1 MSSENLKKSI
11 IALSPYI
18 PAYGRHALIERLLS
32 VSEPGSG
39 ARSFD
44 KGLADYKDE
53 AMALY
58 ELVEGGKYYE
68 EILERIA
75 NSVPN
80 NQTDEQLKQLSG
92 FVRFTLD
99 SKKQVDVLLLTEKS
113 QKFLNKKYLGIGG
126 SKTGI
131 EDPIGGIE
139 RNRNKNVGLVAVE
152 MLDPDLGLSTRDASS
167 VSIFTSL
174 IPPVEMSRCVPYL
187 NVKLS
192 VDAPIF
198 SSEDGKPILDRPSIL
213 TYLYGNGTAID
224 KASLSNLG
232 YSLHFAESR
241 DKFSAQT
248 ASMEIFTSP
257 QTMAP
262 PPDSP
267 ALVGEGIGRENVP
280 RVLDRF
286 RPLMSLKSLSL
297 SVVPTRGF
305 MSYKSG
311 KMEIVLHDRS
321 RLAEVSA
328 FVRPGVYQGTELD
341 IEYGWSHPEG
351 NSDRNVF
358 GAFLNGMR
366 TREKYSVVNS
376 SFSFDEVGQVNI
388 SLVIA
393 MKGTKTLETIDI
405 SGLPSGAQKIDEILK
420 NVATAF
426 NSLNKNGASYAK
438 NIFGETILDAS
449 STTDATLSLD
459 DTKLAEIR
467 KKLRALSNK
476 NKVNENPDIRGIIDD
491 LQKIYGENGAVAD
504 AKTSANQ
511 AVQEKLANLTGTP
524 GYDDVFPWYENGKI
538 SDKPELATIADG
550 TVSFGRI
557 ILSLVAQPI
566 AKTNQFEEV
575 QVIFHP
581 MNSKASYMRNLS
593 IAKFPIKRDEF
604 ETKMTEYLTKN
615 PRMNPVQL
623 FNLVSS
629 DFLSDPSSYPYGLRE
644 LFEQK
649 DGKFVRKESTN
660 ANDAAA
666 KLKQENEVLE
676 RAGITNGVLNFV
688 KPELYSECVPY
699 AGDPSKTI
707 LRIHIVDA
715 ACKSY
720 DTLYQFLKSVNLDDI
735 NSFGIEDRGVSTL
748 WSSESA
754 EAPEIAY
761 LQSKKANLMQ
771 KIKRRILPTAQSQAR
786 ITPSKDSVG
795 VEVRGGSAIQG
806 NTLSQTKKFISQG
819 VPTIRYGQ
827 QGSAINS
834 IGITSMNDPKLTTT
848 NIINMTKNE
857 STRPDNTDRSRGL
870 PIFISPTQCT
880 IEMHGCPSLQHMQ
893 FFFVDLQ
900 TGTTADNM
908 YAVNG
913 LEHKIEPGRF
923 TTSTTLH
930 LVDSYGAYRN
940 PISKIQTTTAFLSTL
955 LENQENVIIDGVTTV
970 LTPSVTGS
978 IALLGINAESLA
990 GRITNLIGGKNN
1002 FIVLDSNAKYSGI
1015 FYSEIDSS
1023 GISPTELSKYTKATQ
1038 DKPYFVITI
1047 PNLEDEK
1054 PALSGFRLADVD
1066 RFYVLKNKA
1075 STVGDPDS
1083 NKKFA
1088 EAFLGNSK
1096 DKAESFLEDDRI
1108 RIDLTSWYDTLPAPP
1123 AT

>member
-1 MSSENLKKSI
+1 
-11 IALSPYI
+11 
-18 PAYGRHALIERLLS
+18 
-32 VSEPGSG
+32 
-39 ARSFD
+39 
-44 KGLADYKDE
+44 
-53 AMALY
+53 
-58 ELVEGGKYYE
+58 
-68 EILERIA
+68 
-75 NSVPN
+75 
-80 NQTDEQLKQLSG
+80 
-92 FVRFTLD
+92 
-99 SKKQVDVLLLTEKS
+99 
-113 QKFLNKKYLGIGG
+113 
-126 SKTGI
+126 
-131 EDPIGGIE
+131 
-139 RNRNKNVGLVAVE
+139 
-152 MLDPDLGLSTRDASS
+152 
-167 VSIFTSL
+167 
-174 IPPVEMSRCVPYL
+174 
-187 NVKLS
+187 
-192 VDAPIF
+192 
-198 SSEDGKPILDRPSIL
+198 
-213 TYLYGNGTAID
+213 
-224 KASLSNLG
+224 
-232 YSLHFAESR
+232 
-241 DKFSAQT
+241 
-248 ASMEIFTSP
+248 
-257 QTMAP
+257 
-262 PPDSP
+262 
-267 ALVGEGIGRENVP
+267 
-280 RVLDRF
+280 
-286 RPLMSLKSLSL
+286 
-297 SVVPTRGF
+297 

-311 KMEIVLHDRS
+311 KIEIVLHDRS

-405 SGLPSGAQKIDEILK
+405 SGLPSGTQKIDELLK
-420 NVATAF
+420 NIATAF

-459 DTKLAEIR
+459 DNKLKEIR
-467 KKLRALSNK
+467 SKLSALNNNK
-476 NKVNENPDIRGIIDD
+476 SQAKENIDIKGIIDD
-491 LQKIYGENGAVAD
+491 LQKIYGDNGAVAAAKQSVND
-504 AKTSANQ
+504 AVK
-511 AVQEKLANLTGTP
+511 EKLSNLNGVA
-524 GYDDVFPWYENGKI
+524 GYEDTFPWYEQGKI
-538 SDKPELATIADG
+538 SEKPELNSIQDG

-557 ILSLVAQPI
+557 ILSLIAQPV
-566 AKTNQFEEV
+566 ANTKQFEEV

-604 ETKMTEYLTKN
+604 EKKMTEYLTKN

-623 FNLVSS
+623 FNLISS
-629 DFLSDPSSYPYGLRE
+629 DFLSDPSSYPYGLRN
-644 LFEQK
+644 LFEEK
-649 DGKFVRKESTN
+649 DGKYVRKESTDS
-660 ANDAAA
+660 NDAAA
-666 KLKQENEVLE
+666 KLKQEEEVLK
-676 RAGITNGVLNFV
+676 RAGIENGVLNFV
-688 KPELYSECVPY
+688 KPELYAESVPY

-735 NSFGIEDRGVSTL
+735 NSFGIEDKGVSTL
-748 WSSESA
+748 WSSGA
-754 EAPEIAY
+754 AGAPEIAY
-761 LQSKKANLMQ
+761 LENKKANLLQ
-771 KIKRRILPTAQSQAR
+771 KIRSRIIPSASTQTKISQDINGAT
-786 ITPSKDSVG
+786 IEIKGSV
-795 VEVRGGSAIQG
+795 IQG
-806 NTLSQTKKFISQG
+806 NTLSQTKKFVSQG
-819 VPTIRYGQ
+819 MPTIRYGQ

-834 IGITSMNDPKLTTT
+834 IGITSMNDPKLTTV
-848 NIINMTKNE
+848 NILNMTKNE
-857 STRPDNTDRSRGL
+857 STSPDNADRSRGL

-955 LENQENVIIDGVTTV
+955 LEKQDSINAEGVTTA
-970 LTPSVTGS
+970 LISSESGS
-978 IALLGINAESLA
+978 ISLRGIDAGVLAGGIN
-990 GRITNLIGGKNN
+990 NLKGSKNN
-1002 FIVLDSNAKYSGI
+1002 FIVLDSNAKYKGI
-1015 FYSEIDSS
+1015 FYSEIDFS
-1023 GISPTELSKYTKATQ
+1023 GINDTDLSKYTKATQ

-1054 PALSGFRLADVD
+1054 PIVTGFRLADVD
-1066 RFYVLKNKA
+1066 SFYVLNKKA
-1075 STVGDPDS
+1075 SIVRDPES

-1096 DKAESFLEDDRI
+1096 DKAESFLDDDRL
-1108 RIDLTSWYDTLPAPP
+1108 RIDLTSWYDTLPDPL